1 MIFLSSELEEFIG
14 LCHRVLVFRD
24 GSIFETFEKEDI
36 DPNIILEGM
45 FGHTKKTS
53 LSSQNV
59 TTKNSQA
66 NDVDK
71 VIAAKVTQ
79 APSKPTNIKVVDFK
93 KKSDQTDKIK
103 IKYF

>member
-1 MIFLSSELEEFIG
+1 VIFLSSELEEFIG

-24 GSIFETFEKEDI
+24 GSIFETFEKDEI

-59 TTKNSQA
+59 TTKNSQG
-66 NDVDK
+66 NDDK

>member
-1 MIFLSSELEEFIG
+1 
-14 LCHRVLVFRD
+14 
-24 GSIFETFEKEDI
+24 
-36 DPNIILEGM
+36 M

-59 TTKNSQA
+59 TTKKSQS
-66 NDVDK
+66 NDDDK
-71 VIAAKVTQ
+71 VIAAKVNQ

-93 KKSDQTDKIK
+93 KKPDQTDKIK

>member
-1 MIFLSSELEEFIG
+1 
-14 LCHRVLVFRD
+14 
-24 GSIFETFEKEDI
+24 
-36 DPNIILEGM
+36 M

-59 TTKNSQA
+59 TTKNSQG
-66 NDVDK
+66 NDDK